1 MLKDAILSD
10 DRRYRYVL
18 SRTWDET
25 KEANF
30 NSTYEHS
37 FDKGKIGHFRSS
49 F

>member
-25 KEANF
+25 KEA
-30 NSTYEHS
+30 SLALPAKT
-37 FDKGKIGHFRSS
+37 RLTR
-49 F
+49 